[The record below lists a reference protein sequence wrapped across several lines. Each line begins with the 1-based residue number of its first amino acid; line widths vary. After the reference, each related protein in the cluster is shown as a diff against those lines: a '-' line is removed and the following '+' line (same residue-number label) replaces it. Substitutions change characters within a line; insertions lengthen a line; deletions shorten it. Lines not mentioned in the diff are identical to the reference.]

1 MLFPK
6 STPTVFQPPSQKR
19 LLKFGWVCRGSTL
32 PFLKMNF
39 KKTNR
44 FRILMWGWGAWLQ
57 LKELVIFPVEFFS
70 LTASWTKREL

>member
-32 PFLKMNF
+32 PFLEM
-39 KKTNR
+39 
-44 FRILMWGWGAWLQ
+44 
-57 LKELVIFPVEFFS
+57 
-70 LTASWTKREL
+70 